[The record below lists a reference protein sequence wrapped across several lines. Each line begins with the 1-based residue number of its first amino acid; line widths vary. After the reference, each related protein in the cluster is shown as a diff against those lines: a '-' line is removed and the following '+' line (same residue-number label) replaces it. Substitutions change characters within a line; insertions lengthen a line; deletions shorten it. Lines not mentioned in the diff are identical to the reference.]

1 MGLDTSIAAV
11 LPDNTDEQISPADLR
26 TALGYITASIDD
38 HEGFSAAVA
47 AAYQAKD
54 SDLTTIAA
62 ANNGTVLAA
71 TTASFTTA
79 DETKLDGIEAAAD
92 VTDAANVS
100 AAGAV
105 MVANNL
111 SDVVAATAFGNIKQA
126 ASESATGVVELAT
139 TAEATTGTDTARAVT
154 AAGVKAVM
162 DAHVAAA
169 DPHTGYLKE
178 SLVDAKGDILVG
190 TAADTP
196 GIIAAGANGSFLTAN
211 SGTASGL
218 EWITS
223 IDAADVDFFG
233 TDGDTAFTTL
243 FTLATAPAFTVIP
256 FTGPAYSQTNF
267 AIQTQSN
274 SRYLAGYLSSSG
286 AQNAEVVFRL
296 PQTLQAGTWTFRLV
310 HSTNSSNGIYTIAT
324 SSDGSSWSDLTT
336 IDGYAGSVVAAVV
349 TDATALTVP
358 AGVAFIRVKMATKNA
373 SSSNYYG
380 VFSAISGVRTA

>member
-38 HEGFSAAVA
+38 HEDFSATVA

-243 FTLATAPAFTVIP
+243 STLATAPAFTVIP
-256 FTGPAYSQTNF
+256 FTDPAYSQTNF
-267 AIQTQSN
+267 ATPTQSN
-274 SRYLAGYLSSSG
+274 SRYLAGYLVSSG

-310 HSTNSSNGIYTIAT
+310 HSTNTSNGIYTIAT

-336 IDGYAGSVVAAVV
+336 IDGYAGSAVAAVV

-380 VFSAISGVRTA
+380 LFSAISGVRTA